1 MKGPYCEQVMLSGL
15 NNLPLSKTSDLKVNM
30 LIVYFMLVTR
40 VSIPAMNGHICV
52 IMKQAVSAKAWL
64 YWITPAGVVKVKKK

>member
-1 MKGPYCEQVMLSGL
+1 MLSGL

-52 IMKQAVSAKAWL
+52 IMKQAVSAKA
-64 YWITPAGVVKVKKK
+64 